1 MPNAADRW
9 RFTRVNGILALTLA
23 IEACA
28 SHPPETCRP
37 GERSAIVDA
46 LYFGTATSD
55 GTVTSAEWRD
65 FVNRVVTPR
74 FPQGLSWW
82 ASAGQWRTATGA
94 IQREASHILHL
105 VHDDTQ
111 ESELALREVV
121 NRYKARFRQ
130 EAVLRVRSG
139 SCVSF

>member
-1 MPNAADRW
+1 MNVANSW
-9 RFTRVNGILALTLA
+9 RAVRVLALTLA
-23 IEACA
+23 VGACA

-37 GERSAIVDA
+37 GEWWAVVDA
-46 LYFGTATSD
+46 LYFGTATPD
-55 GTVTSAEWRD
+55 GTVTPTEWRD

-82 ASAGQWRTATGA
+82 ASAGQWQSATGA

-105 VHDDTQ
+105 VHEDTP

-121 NRYKARFRQ
+121 SRYKARFRQ
-130 EAVLRVRSG
+130 ESVLRVRSG